1 MAEQLNILIIGKVWP
16 EPTSSAA
23 GSRMM
28 QLIRL
33 FQSQE
38 WEITFATAA
47 GESEFAEDLGSLRIK
62 TKYISINDSSF
73 DDFVKELNPDLVLFD
88 RFMTEEQFG
97 WRVAEQCP
105 GALRLLDTED
115 LHCLR
120 TGRHQAIKE
129 GRAFTEEDLYSDY
142 AKREIASI
150 YRCDLSLIISE
161 FEMGLL
167 KENFGV
173 DENLIHYTPFMLP
186 KAYDSAWRGF
196 EERMGFVSIGNFLHE
211 PNWDAVIHLKNAIWP
226 LIRSKL
232 RDANLYVYGAYPSQ
246 KVVQLN
252 NPAEGFLVKGRAEEV
267 SEVMGGARVCLAPL
281 RFGAGLKGKLI
292 DAMQCGTPSVT
303 TSVGAEGMHGD
314 FSWPGMI
321 EDVPEEFAKAA
332 VRLHSEKPDWERA
345 QKKCVQII
353 NQRFS
358 RKETREGLIAKILD
372 VKEQLWEYRKKNFT
386 GAMLRYHTNASTK
399 YMAKWIEAKN
409 S

>member
-1 MAEQLNILIIGKVWP
+1 MPGQSNILIIGKVWP

-23 GSRMM
+23 GSRIM
-28 QLIRL
+28 QLIEL
-33 FQSQE
+33 FQFQD

-47 GESEFAEDLGSLRIK
+47 GESEFAEDLESMGIRTEHIF
-62 TKYISINDSSF
+62 INDSSF
-73 DDFVKELNPDLVLFD
+73 DEFISGLSPDIVFFD

-97 WRVAEQCP
+97 WRVSEYCP
-105 GALRLLDTED
+105 DALRILDTQD
-115 LHCLR
+115 LHSLR
-120 TGRHQAIKE
+120 NGRHQALKE

-161 FEMGLL
+161 FEMNLL
-167 KENFGV
+167 RDVFGV
-173 DENLIHYTPFMLP
+173 QENLIHYVPFILP
-186 KAYDSAWRGF
+186 KAYDSSWTGF
-196 EERMGFVSIGNFLHE
+196 EEREGFISIGNFLHE
-211 PNWDAVIHLKNAIWP
+211 PNWDAVLYLKNSIWSM
-226 LIRSKL
+226 IKSKL
-232 RDANLYVYGAYPSQ
+232 PNAELYVYGAYASQ
-246 KVVQLN
+246 KVIQLN
-252 NPAEGFLVKGRAEEV
+252 NPEEGFLVKGRANEV
-267 SEVMGGARVCLAPL
+267 SQVMSETRVCLAPL

-321 EDVPEEFAKAA
+321 EDTPEEFAKAA
-332 VRLHSEKPDWERA
+332 VRLYSEKPDWGRA

-358 RKETREGLIAKILD
+358 RKEIKEGLVLRILE
-372 VKEQLWEYRKKNFT
+372 VKDQLKRHRRKNFI
-386 GAMLRYHTNASTK
+386 GAMLMHHTNASTK

-409 S
+409 K

>member
-28 QLIRL
+28 QLIGL

-47 GESEFAEDLGSLRIK
+47 GDSEFGEDLESLGVK
-62 TKYISINDSSF
+62 TKHIFINDSSF

-97 WRVAEQCP
+97 WRVAEHCP
-105 GALRLLDTED
+105 DALRLLDTED

-120 TGRHQAIKE
+120 NGRYQAIKE
-129 GRAFTEEDLYSDY
+129 GRVFTEEDLYSDY

-173 DENLIHYTPFMLP
+173 DENLIHYAPFMLP
-186 KAYDSAWRGF
+186 KAYDSAWTGF
-196 EERMGFVSIGNFLHE
+196 EDRMGFISIGNFLHE
-211 PNWDAVIHLKNAIWP
+211 PNWDAVIYLKNTIWP

-232 RDANLYVYGAYPSQ
+232 VDAKLYVYGAYPSQ
-246 KVVQLN
+246 KVIQLN
-252 NPAEGFLVKGRAEEV
+252 NPAVGFLVKGRAEEI

-303 TSVGAEGMHGD
+303 TSIGAEGMHGD
-314 FSWPGMI
+314 FSWSGMI
-321 EDVPEEFAKAA
+321 EDTPEEFAKAA

-358 RKETREGLIAKILD
+358 RKEIREGLIVKILD
-372 VKEQLWEYRKKNFT
+372 VKEQLGKYRKKNFT

-409 S
+409 R